1 MTAPESQ
8 IKSKIIKEATGVAL
22 INVKIGESKYFTATK
37 SRVTIPNIVPKMQPM
52 KKPTI
57 MRTQESAVICQ
68 NSDVY
73 KRQALRFAV
82 YHLTVMSP
90 VHDNRMNI
98 GAKGL
103 SGMGYRGHSFW
114 DTEIYMLPY
123 FIFTDP
129 KGARS
134 LLEHRYHGL
143 ESAHK
148 KAQENGYCGAMYP
161 WESAWTDD
169 GEVTPSWA
177 RTGLLEHHITADVAF
192 GVYNYYEVTADE
204 DFMNRYGYEIVFDT
218 AKYWQSR
225 VTYNEQK
232 DQYEIRN
239 VIGPDEYTEDC
250 DNNAFTN
257 YMAHFNMTL
266 AMTYYDKLKQIN
278 PELLQKLS
286 DKLGLS
292 GLYDSWREKTEK
304 LYLPKENQDGIVPQ
318 DDTFLTL
325 PVIDITPYKQG
336 KAIDFDLNV
345 TQVSKQADVMVLFLL
360 LEDLFSSEVKKK
372 NFYYYEPKCFHHS
385 SLSLSSYSIL
395 ASDVKEQNVAYDLF
409 EKACVIDMG
418 QAPYSSDDG
427 IHSASLGGI
436 WQCVVLGF
444 LGVRLYGGKL
454 RIQPN
459 LPQKWQKV
467 CASIIWQGQRLNIT
481 ATQDTLQV
489 MNQGSDP
496 VEFLTNNKSHLC
508 NSHSSVEVKEF

>member
-1 MTAPESQ
+1 
-8 IKSKIIKEATGVAL
+8 
-22 INVKIGESKYFTATK
+22 
-37 SRVTIPNIVPKMQPM
+37 
-52 KKPTI
+52 
-57 MRTQESAVICQ
+57 
-68 NSDVY
+68 
-73 KRQALRFAV
+73 
-82 YHLTVMSP
+82 MSP

-232 DQYEIRN
+232 GQYEIRN

-336 KAIDFDLNV
+336 KAIDFDLNA

-418 QAPYSSDDG
+418 QAA
-427 IHSASLGGI
+427 IF
-436 WQCVVLGF
+436 Q
-444 LGVRLYGGKL
+444 
-454 RIQPN
+454 
-459 LPQKWQKV
+459 
-467 CASIIWQGQRLNIT
+467 
-481 ATQDTLQV
+481 
-489 MNQGSDP
+489 
-496 VEFLTNNKSHLC
+496 
-508 NSHSSVEVKEF
+508 

>member
-1 MTAPESQ
+1 
-8 IKSKIIKEATGVAL
+8 
-22 INVKIGESKYFTATK
+22 
-37 SRVTIPNIVPKMQPM
+37 
-52 KKPTI
+52 
-57 MRTQESAVICQ
+57 
-68 NSDVY
+68 
-73 KRQALRFAV
+73 
-82 YHLTVMSP
+82 
-90 VHDNRMNI
+90 
-98 GAKGL
+98 
-103 SGMGYRGHSFW
+103 
-114 DTEIYMLPY
+114 
-123 FIFTDP
+123 
-129 KGARS
+129 
-134 LLEHRYHGL
+134 
-143 ESAHK
+143 
-148 KAQENGYCGAMYP
+148 
-161 WESAWTDD
+161 
-169 GEVTPSWA
+169 
-177 RTGLLEHHITADVAF
+177 
-192 GVYNYYEVTADE
+192 
-204 DFMNRYGYEIVFDT
+204 
-218 AKYWQSR
+218 
-225 VTYNEQK
+225 
-232 DQYEIRN
+232 
-239 VIGPDEYTEDC
+239 
-250 DNNAFTN
+250 
-257 YMAHFNMTL
+257 MAHFNMTL

-336 KAIDFDLNV
+336 KAIDFDLNA

-489 MNQGSDP
+489 MNQGTDP